1 MGYVQQAVLEFDEEI
16 LAPWRPRLVAVAGEG
31 EGAPARPMRP
41 HPSGRSSSRVGVC
54 RPPEPPA
61 RSGAVGV
68 PLRVRTTGTPARA
81 ANRPASGDAGRGR
94 PRGRRA
100 GARVRLTRRARVLG
114 GALVL
119 TLGVAIG
126 SWLGPLLAGSD
137 GDLRMAGVQ
146 SVVVQPG
153 DTLWS
158 IAAEAAGT
166 DDVREVV
173 DRIQALNGLSGTV
186 LIPGQILELP

>member
-1 MGYVQQAVLEFDEEI
+1 M
-16 LAPWRPRLVAVAGEG
+16 
-31 EGAPARPMRP
+31 
-41 HPSGRSSSRVGVC
+41 
-54 RPPEPPA
+54 
-61 RSGAVGV
+61 
-68 PLRVRTTGTPARA
+68 
-81 ANRPASGDAGRGR
+81 
-94 PRGRRA
+94 
-100 GARVRLTRRARVLG
+100 
-114 GALVL
+114 
-119 TLGVAIG
+119 AIG

-158 IAAEAAGT
+158 IAGEVAGG
-166 DDVREVV
+166 DDVRDVV